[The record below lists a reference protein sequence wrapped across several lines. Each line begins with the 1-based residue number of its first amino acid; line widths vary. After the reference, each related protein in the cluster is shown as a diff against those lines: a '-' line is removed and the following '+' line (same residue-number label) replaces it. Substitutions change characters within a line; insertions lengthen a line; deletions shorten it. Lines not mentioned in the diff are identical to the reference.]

1 MRADGSA
8 LVVGATSGMARW
20 TALELARRGYKV
32 ILAGRDLDEL
42 KRIAADIKV
51 RTKVDA
57 LVEEF
62 HGDQMETIALF
73 WRKIWTEHDD
83 LRGVLVA
90 YGDMISQSSINA
102 DPALAELQMTL
113 NYNSPALLLMHAAKD
128 FEEQRHGW
136 IACITSVAGDRGRV
150 GNYVYGSAKGG
161 LSHFLEGLRARL
173 VASNV
178 KVLTIKPGFVDS
190 PMTWGMK
197 LPPLPVADPRDVGK
211 AIAKAIEGPK
221 DVVYIPGFW
230 RMIMFI
236 IRHIPERVF
245 KRMKF

>member
-1 MRADGSA
+1 MSEGSA
-8 LVVGATSGMARW
+8 LIVGATSGMARW
-20 TALELARRGYKV
+20 AAVELARQGYKV

-42 KRIAADIKV
+42 NRIACDIKV
-51 RTKVDA
+51 RTGSEA

-62 HGDQMETIALF
+62 HGEQMDSIPFF
-73 WRKIWTEHDD
+73 WRKVWTEHSD
-83 LRGVLVA
+83 LRGILIA
-90 YGDMISQSSINA
+90 YGDMISQESINREP
-102 DPALAELQMTL
+102 DLARMQMIL
-113 NYNSPALLLMHAAKD
+113 NYNSPVHLLLNAAKD

-150 GNYVYGSAKGG
+150 GNYLYGSAKGG

-173 VASNV
+173 TASNV
-178 KVLTIKPGFVDS
+178 TVLTIKPGFVDS

-211 AIAKAIEGPK
+211 AIVKAIDSHK
-221 DVVYIPGFW
+221 DVVYIPGLW
-230 RMIMFI
+230 RMVMFL
-236 IRHIPERVF
+236 IRHIPEKIF